1 MTLVRS
7 PPVPHARDELHA
19 PEIVWTVVVAGGRGA
34 RYGSLKQFEQLGGRS
49 LVEWSASTAAEVSA
63 GVVVVLPATE
73 LDRWP
78 GAVSGGSTRSESVRH
93 GLAEVPAD
101 ATIVCVHDAV
111 RPFATTRTYDAV
123 IAAVRAGA
131 DGAVPGTAVTDTIK
145 RVDTSGR
152 VVDTPPRDA
161 LAAVQT
167 PQAFRAAMLRRAHA
181 GGAVGTDDAEL
192 VEAIGGT
199 IKVVNGDPANIKVTH
214 PGDLERATSAAAVAA
229 PRPAAVRIG
238 NGLDV
243 HRFSDDADRPLVLG
257 GCEFPGERGLVGHS
271 DADAV
276 AHAVA
281 DALLGAAGLGDIGQQ
296 FPDTDERW
304 RGADS
309 IALLRR
315 VADLLDAEG
324 WTATNV
330 DCNVMCE
337 TPKLAPRRAEMEQH
351 LSQAI
356 GAPVSVKGRRAEGLG
371 AIGRREGIACWAVA
385 MIERK
390 VG

>member
-7 PPVPHARDELHA
+7 PPVPHARDELDA
-19 PEIVWTVVVAGGRGA
+19 PEIVWTVVVAGGSGA
-34 RYGSLKQFEQLGGRS
+34 RYGSLKQFERLGGRS
-49 LVEWSASTAAEVSA
+49 LVEWSATTAAAASS
-63 GVVVVLPATE
+63 GVVVVLPAGE
-73 LDRWP
+73 LERWP
-78 GAVSGGSTRSESVRH
+78 GAVAGGATRSDSVRH
-93 GLAEVPAD
+93 GLAAVPSE

-111 RPFATTRTYDAV
+111 RPFATTATYQAV
-123 IAAVRAGA
+123 IAAVHAGA

-145 RVDTSGR
+145 RVDRSGR
-152 VVDTPPRDA
+152 VVDTPPRA
-161 LAAVQT
+161 ELTAVQT
-167 PQAFRAAMLRRAHA
+167 PQAFRAEMLRRAHA
-181 GGAVGTDDAEL
+181 RGAVGTDDAEL

-199 IKVVNGDPANIKVTH
+199 IKVVDGDPANIKITH
-214 PGDLERATSAAAVAA
+214 PGDLERATPAATATA
-229 PRPAAVRIG
+229 PRTAAVRIG

-243 HRFSDDADRPLVLG
+243 HRFSEDPDRPLVLG
-257 GCEFPGERGLVGHS
+257 GCVFPGERGLAGHS

-315 VADLLDAEG
+315 VAELLDGEG
-324 WTATNV
+324 WAATNV

-337 TPKLAPRRAEMEQH
+337 TPKLAPRRAEMERN
-351 LSQAI
+351 LASAI

-371 AIGRREGIACWAVA
+371 ALGRREGIACWAVA

-390 VG
+390 VS

>member
-7 PPVPHARDELHA
+7 PPVPHARDELDA

-34 RYGSLKQFEQLGGRS
+34 RYGSLKQFERLGGRS
-49 LVEWSASTAAEVSA
+49 LVEWSASTAAAASA
-63 GVVVVLPATE
+63 GVVVVLPASE
-73 LDRWP
+73 LPRWP
-78 GAVSGGSTRSESVRH
+78 GAVAGGATRSDSVRQ
-93 GLAEVPAD
+93 GLAAVPPD

-111 RPFATTRTYDAV
+111 RPFATTATYQAV
-123 IAAVRAGA
+123 IAAVHAGA

-145 RVDTSGR
+145 RIDPTGR
-152 VVDTPPRDA
+152 VVDTPPRA
-161 LAAVQT
+161 ELTAVQT
-167 PQAFRAAMLRRAHA
+167 PQAFRAEMLRRAHA
-181 GGAVGTDDAEL
+181 THAVGTDDAEL

-199 IKVVNGDPANIKVTH
+199 IKVVDGDPANIKITN
-214 PGDLERATSAAAVAA
+214 PGDLERAMPSAAAPRAA
-229 PRPAAVRIG
+229 GVRIG

-243 HRFSDDADRPLVLG
+243 HRFSDDPARPLVLG
-257 GCEFPGERGLVGHS
+257 GCVFPGERGLAGHS

-309 IALLRR
+309 IDLLRR
-315 VADLLDAEG
+315 VAELLDGEG

-337 TPKLAPRRAEMEQH
+337 TPKLAPRRAEMEH
-351 LSQAI
+351 NLTAAI

-371 AIGRREGIACWAVA
+371 ALGRREGIACWAVA

-390 VG
+390 VS

>member
-1 MTLVRS
+1 
-7 PPVPHARDELHA
+7 VPHAHDELDA
-19 PEIVWTVVVAGGRGA
+19 PEIVWTVVVAGGSGS
-34 RYGSLKQFEQLGGRS
+34 RYGALKQFERLGGRS
-49 LVEWSASTAAEVSA
+49 LVDWSAATAAAASA
-63 GVVVVLPATE
+63 GVVVVLPAGE

-78 GAVSGGSTRSESVRH
+78 GAVAGGATRSASVRC
-93 GLAEVPAD
+93 GLAAVPPD

-111 RPFATTRTYDAV
+111 RPFATPATYDAV
-123 IAAVRAGA
+123 IAAVHAGA
-131 DGAVPGTAVTDTIK
+131 DGAVPGTPVTDTIK
-145 RVDTSGR
+145 RVDARGT
-152 VVDTPPRDA
+152 VVDTPPRAA
-161 LAAVQT
+161 LTAVQT
-167 PQAFRAAMLRRAHA
+167 PQAFRAAVLRRAHA
-181 GGAVGTDDAEL
+181 SGADGTDDAAL

-199 IKVVNGDPANIKVTH
+199 IKVVDGDPANVKITH
-214 PGDLERATSAAAVAA
+214 PGDLERVAAAPGPAA

-243 HRFSDDADRPLVLG
+243 HRFTDDPDRRLVLG
-257 GCEFPGERGLVGHS
+257 GCVFTGERGLAGHS

-309 IALLRR
+309 IDLLRR
-315 VADLLDAEG
+315 VAELLDAEG
-324 WTATNV
+324 WVATNV

-337 TPKLAPRRAEMEQH
+337 TPKLAPRRAEMEH
-351 LSQAI
+351 NLSTAI

-371 AIGRREGIACWAVA
+371 ALGRREGIACWAVA

-390 VG
+390 VD

>member
-7 PPVPHARDELHA
+7 PPVPHARDELDA
-19 PEIVWTVVVAGGRGA
+19 PEIVWSVVVAGGSGA
-34 RYGSLKQFEQLGGRS
+34 RYGALKQFERLGGRS
-49 LVEWSASTAAEVSA
+49 LVDWSAATAAVASA

-73 LDRWP
+73 LERWP
-78 GAVSGGSTRSESVRH
+78 GAVAGGSTRSESVRR
-93 GLAEVPAD
+93 GLAAVPAD

-111 RPFATTRTYDAV
+111 RPFATAATYDAV
-123 IAAVRAGA
+123 IAAVHAGS
-131 DGAVPGTAVTDTIK
+131 DGAVPGTPVTDTIK
-145 RVDTSGR
+145 RIDDAGR
-152 VVDTPPRDA
+152 VVETPPRA
-161 LAAVQT
+161 ELTAVQT
-167 PQAFRAAMLRRAHA
+167 PQAFRAAVLRQAHA
-181 GGAVGTDDAEL
+181 SGAEGTDDAAL

-199 IKVVNGDPANIKVTH
+199 ITVVPGDPANIKITH
-214 PGDLERATSAAAVAA
+214 PGDLERAGQVTGGA
-229 PRPAAVRIG
+229 RPSPSGMRIG

-243 HRFSDDADRPLVLG
+243 HRFSDDPDRPLVLG
-257 GCEFPGERGLVGHS
+257 GCVFAGERGLAGHS

-309 IALLRR
+309 IDLLRR
-315 VADLLDAEG
+315 VAELLDAEG
-324 WTATNV
+324 WVATNV

-337 TPKLAPRRAEMEQH
+337 TPKLAPRRAEMQER
-351 LSQAI
+351 LSAAI
-356 GAPVSVKGRRAEGLG
+356 GAAVSVKGRRAEGLG
-371 AIGRREGIACWAVA
+371 ALGRREGIACWAVA

-390 VG
+390 VN